1 MIKRPTISIVYDRRH
16 VASNT
21 KAASIEVRAS
31 YNGQSIYFNTGAAV
45 RANEWRNGRV
55 VRRDDMDA
63 LNKRIAAMYDNVSAK
78 IDELLAANCYT
89 NANLKAAIL
98 DGYKPKQEMWQ
109 WIEQRINER
118 PLGAATKR
126 QHLSCMSVIKEMGS
140 LRQWSD
146 LTLANIKRIDERL
159 RASGL
164 SQTTI
169 YSYHKRLKPYLRDA
183 VIFGMIAASP
193 YDQFKTP
200 HGASKRIKYLTAA
213 ECAKLEAAS
222 MPTATLQHAKDVWLY
237 QRYTGL
243 AYADLANLRSDNYI
257 RDDGGTYIITSR
269 QKNGAQVAIRLI
281 DKALAIYNAYNG
293 KLPVVNLSS
302 YNAQL
307 KQVAL
312 IAGIKKTLTSHMA
325 RHTFATQAL
334 HAGVAIEVVSKM
346 LSHADIH
353 TTQIYAKVLADD
365 VMAAFDK
372 LNETK

>member
-118 PLGAATKR
+118 PLSAATKR
-126 QHLSCMSVIKEMGS
+126 QHLSCMSVIKEMGL

-257 RDDGGTYIITSR
+257 RDDGTGMASVIE
-269 QKNGAQVAIRLI
+269 KM
-281 DKALAIYNAYNG
+281 DD
-293 KLPVVNLSS
+293 LPIFGM
-302 YNAQL
+302 L
-307 KQVAL
+307 KS
-312 IAGIKKTLTSHMA
+312 I
-325 RHTFATQAL
+325 
-334 HAGVAIEVVSKM
+334 
-346 LSHADIH
+346 
-353 TTQIYAKVLADD
+353 LADD
-365 VMAAFDK
+365 DDNEVVKVMLFVMSDEEMEKSKKIIHNTVGLDEPNTGIMFAVPVTFVEGLGA
-372 LNETK
+372 

>member
-1 MIKRPTISIVYDRRH
+1 
-16 VASNT
+16 
-21 KAASIEVRAS
+21 
-31 YNGQSIYFNTGAAV
+31 
-45 RANEWRNGRV
+45 
-55 VRRDDMDA
+55 
-63 LNKRIAAMYDNVSAK
+63 
-78 IDELLAANCYT
+78 
-89 NANLKAAIL
+89 
-98 DGYKPKQEMWQ
+98 
-109 WIEQRINER
+109 
-118 PLGAATKR
+118 
-126 QHLSCMSVIKEMGS
+126 
-140 LRQWSD
+140 
-146 LTLANIKRIDERL
+146 
-159 RASGL
+159 
-164 SQTTI
+164 
-169 YSYHKRLKPYLRDA
+169 
-183 VIFGMIAASP
+183 
-193 YDQFKTP
+193 
-200 HGASKRIKYLTAA
+200 
-213 ECAKLEAAS
+213 

-325 RHTFATQAL
+325 RHTFATSAL
-334 HAGVAIEVVSKM
+334 HNGIPIEVVSKM
-346 LSHADIH
+346 LSHADIG
-353 TTQIYAKVLADD
+353 TTQLYAKVLADD